1 MFTIKS
7 KSAAHAFIDIVR
19 CAVGNPHLVDV
30 VELSSP
36 TPPGDTKAL
45 ARHVD
50 RTLEAAEVIAAA
62 CLDEP
67 RKGMVVPIDVRDPA
81 ILAALSAMV
90 DLYAQFLA
98 LDDAPGY
105 GADATDVSEIRMT
118 IQAALD
124 LRDAELP
131 ETTA

>member
-7 KSAAHAFIDIVR
+7 KPAAHAFIDIVR
-19 CAVGNPHLVDV
+19 CAAGNPHLVDV
-30 VELSSP
+30 IELTSP
-36 TPPGDTKAL
+36 TPPDDAGAL

-62 CLDEP
+62 CRDEP
-67 RKGMVVPIDVRDPA
+67 RKGMVVQIDVRDPA

-98 LDDAPGY
+98 LDDVRGY

-118 IQAALD
+118 IQAELD
-124 LRDAELP
+124 LRDRALP
-131 ETTA
+131 EAVL